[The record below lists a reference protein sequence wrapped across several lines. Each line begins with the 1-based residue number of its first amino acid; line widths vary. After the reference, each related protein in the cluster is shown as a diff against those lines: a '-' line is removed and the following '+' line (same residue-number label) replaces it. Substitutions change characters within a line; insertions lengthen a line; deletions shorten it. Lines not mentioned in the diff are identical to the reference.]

1 MTKSGRLLRATAV
14 PVYPIL
20 AAAYPVV
27 FLYAQNVHE
36 AIAPYEVVLPLGV
49 SLGITLGA
57 LLVFWA
63 LTRSWPSAA
72 LMSTLLVVLFFT
84 YGMAWDWIGKMLL
97 GHWVLVSAWALV
109 AVIGISM
116 IWRFEGLARRVVV
129 PLNVIG
135 ALLVCFNLLLIA
147 AFSLNVRPGGVVTG
161 PGLTMSPAPS
171 PGQELPDVYW
181 VILDRYGSGNVID
194 KYYDYDNS
202 PFLDDLRAR
211 GFYVAEHATANY
223 IVTAL
228 SMVSSRSMDYLDFA
242 SLRERATA
250 DHDWGPVYSDLSAP
264 FQVEHY
270 LGSAGYRFLYLGST
284 WGPTARHPSAEISY
298 VYDQLASEFLDVLER
313 STILRAFEGLGPEAP
328 IDWRRN
334 RWNQIRYEWAR
345 LNHASTLGGPKFVHA
360 HFVLPHDPYIFHADG
375 SFVAAEEENA
385 RTRNVNYADQ
395 VQFAN
400 SQVLDWLGSL
410 LAVPA
415 SERPIVIIQADEGP
429 RPARSIAE
437 GGLDWTKA
445 TRAELEEKFG
455 ILSAYYL
462 PGKTPQEAG
471 LYDSITPV
479 NQFRAIFHAYFGMD
493 LPLLPDRNWTFV
505 DKVHIYTQVDVTE
518 KVAR

>member
-1 MTKSGRLLRATAV
+1 
-14 PVYPIL
+14 
-20 AAAYPVV
+20 
-27 FLYAQNVHE
+27 
-36 AIAPYEVVLPLGV
+36 
-49 SLGITLGA
+49 
-57 LLVFWA
+57 
-63 LTRSWPSAA
+63 
-72 LMSTLLVVLFFT
+72 
-84 YGMAWDWIGKMLL
+84 
-97 GHWVLVSAWALV
+97 
-109 AVIGISM
+109 
-116 IWRFEGLARRVVV
+116 
-129 PLNVIG
+129 
-135 ALLVCFNLLLIA
+135 
-147 AFSLNVRPGGVVTG
+147 VTG
-161 PGLTMSPAPS
+161 PGLTMSPAPA
-171 PGQELPDVYW
+171 PGQTLPDIYW
-181 VILDRYGSGNVID
+181 IILDRYGSGNVLD

-202 PFLDDLRAR
+202 PFLEELRAR

-242 SLRERATA
+242 SLRAQATT
-250 DHDWGPVYSDLSAP
+250 DRDWGPVYAVLSEP
-264 FQVEHY
+264 FQVQHY

-313 STILRAFEGLGPEAP
+313 STILRAFEGLGPEAA

-334 RWNQIRYEWAR
+334 RWNQIRYEWTR
-345 LNHASTLGGPKFVHA
+345 LNRASTLGGPKFVHA

-375 SFVAAEEENA
+375 SFVAAEDENA

-400 SQVLDWLGSL
+400 SQLLDWLGSL

-455 ILSAYYL
+455 ILSAFYL
-462 PGKTPQEAG
+462 PGKTPQQAG

-479 NQFRAIFHAYFGMD
+479 NQFRAIFHAYFGLD
-493 LPLLPDRNWTFV
+493 LPLLPDRNWIFV
-505 DKVHIYTQVDVTE
+505 DKEHIYTQVDVTE

>member
-1 MTKSGRLLRATAV
+1 MTMPGRLRRAAV

-36 AIAPYEVVLPLGV
+36 AVALDEVLLPLGV

-57 LLVFWA
+57 LLLFRA

-72 LMSTLLVVLFFT
+72 LMTTLLVALFFT
-84 YGMAWDWIGKMLL
+84 YGMAWDWFGGLL
-97 GHWVLVSAWALV
+97 RWHWLMVTVWVMV
-109 AVIGISM
+109 AVYGISA
-116 IWRFEGLARRVVV
+116 IWRYDGLARRAVV
-129 PLNVIG
+129 PLNVVG
-135 ALLVCFNLLLIA
+135 GLLVGFNLLLIA
-147 AFSLNVRPGGVVTG
+147 TFLLNVRPAVSVTG
-161 PGLTMSPAPS
+161 PRLTMSQAPAS
-171 PGQELPDVYW
+171 VQTLPDVYW
-181 VILDRYGSGNVID
+181 IILDRYGSGNVLD

-202 PFLDDLRAR
+202 PFLDELRAR

-242 SLRERATA
+242 SFRERATT
-250 DHDWGPVYSDLSAP
+250 DNDWGPIYAELSAP
-264 FQVEHY
+264 FRVEQY
-270 LGSAGYRFLYLGST
+270 LGSVGYRFYYLGGT

-298 VYDQLASEFLDVLER
+298 VYDQLASEFHDVLQR
-313 STILRAFEGLGPEAP
+313 STVLRAFEWLGPEAP
-328 IDWRRN
+328 IDSRRN
-334 RWNQIRYEWAR
+334 RWNQIRYEWDR

-375 SFVAAEEENA
+375 SFVAPEVEDA
-385 RTRNVNYADQ
+385 RPRNVNYADQ

-400 SQVLDWLGSL
+400 SQVLDWLGSI
-410 LAVPA
+410 LAVPD
-415 SERPIVIIQADEGP
+415 SERPIVIVQADEGP
-429 RPARSIAE
+429 RPARSIAQD
-437 GGLDWTKA
+437 GLDWTTA

-455 ILSAYYL
+455 ILSAFYL

-479 NQFRAIFHAYFGMD
+479 NQFRAIFHAYFGLD
-493 LPLLPDRNWTFV
+493 LPLLPDRNWAFV
-505 DKVHIYTQVDVTE
+505 DKEHIYTQVDVTE

>member
-1 MTKSGRLLRATAV
+1 MTGSGRLLRAIAV

-20 AAAYPVV
+20 AAAYPVI
-27 FLYAQNVHE
+27 FLYAQNLHE
-36 AIAPYEVVLPLGV
+36 AIAPHEVVLPLAV

-57 LLVFWA
+57 LLVFRA
-63 LTRSWPSAA
+63 LTRSWASAA

-109 AVIGISM
+109 AVTGVSM
-116 IWRFEGLARRVVV
+116 IWRFEGLARRVAM
-129 PLNVIG
+129 PLNVIA
-135 ALLVCFNLLLIA
+135 ALLVGFNLMLIA
-147 AFSLNVRPGGVVTG
+147 AFSLGVRPGVVVTG

-181 VILDRYGSGNVID
+181 IILDRYGSGNVLD

-202 PFLDDLRAR
+202 PFLDELRAR

-223 IVTAL
+223 LVTAL
-228 SMVSSRSMDYLDFA
+228 SMDSSRNMDYLDFA

-250 DHDWGPVYSDLSAP
+250 DHDWGPVYADLSAP

-270 LGSAGYRFLYLGST
+270 LRSAGYRFLYLGST
-284 WGPTARHPSAEISY
+284 WGPTARHPSAEINY
-298 VYDQLASEFLDVLER
+298 VYDQLASEFLGVLEQ
-313 STILRAFEGLGPEAP
+313 STILRAFEGLGAEAP
-328 IDWRRN
+328 FDRGWN
-334 RWNQIRYEWAR
+334 RWNQIRYEWAG
-345 LNHASTLGGPKFVHA
+345 LNRASTLRGPKFVHA

-375 SFVAAEEENA
+375 SFVTAEEENA
-385 RTRNVNYADQ
+385 RTRSVNYADQ

-400 SQVLDWLGSL
+400 SQVLDWLNSL

-455 ILSAYYL
+455 ILSTFYL
-462 PGKTPQEAG
+462 PGKTPEEAG

-479 NQFRAIFHAYFGMD
+479 NQFRAIFHAYFGLD
-493 LPLLPDRNWTFV
+493 LPLLPDRNWVFV
-505 DKVHIYTQVDVTE
+505 DKMHIYTQVDVTE
-518 KVAR
+518 KVPR